1 MTIPFDEKILEEAY
15 NWVDTNQKVVLATVV
30 QTWGSSPRKIGSKMI
45 VNEKGDFSGSVSGGC
60 VESAVIGE
68 CIELIKN
75 NIRNN
80 CSPKHVPAIIIKA
93 PEIPRTKSGKIV
105 ELAVRKL
112 INGQELNNK
121 EAIANPESL
130 DFFKNLSQLKT

>member
-1 MTIPFDEKILEEAY
+1 MRIILFVTTKNDEDLDDEKI
-15 NWVDTNQKVVLATVV
+15 K
-30 QTWGSSPRKIGSKMI
+30 
-45 VNEKGDFSGSVSGGC
+45 
-60 VESAVIGE
+60 
-68 CIELIKN
+68 LIKT
-75 NIRNN
+75 RVRKN

-112 INGQELNNK
+112 INGEELNNK
-121 EAIANPESL
+121 EAIANPKSL

>member
-1 MTIPFDEKILEEAY
+1 MIQDHLLNRFLIKKVKRRDKYNKIY
-15 NWVDTNQKVVLATVV
+15 
-30 QTWGSSPRKIGSKMI
+30 PRKI
-45 VNEKGDFSGSVSGGC
+45 
-60 VESAVIGE
+60 
-68 CIELIKN
+68 IKN
-75 NIRNN
+75 RIRKN

-130 DFFKNLSQLKT
+130 DFFKNLSQLKI